1 MKIHEISARYNITA
15 DTLRYYERIGLLP
28 DIQRTKAGIREYSDN
43 DCKAIEFIKC
53 MRDAGVSIDS
63 LIAYMDL
70 LHQGDGTQQERKEIL
85 LKEREKLQAH
95 MKVLKETIEKLDWKI
110 AHYDMLGKCHKEEK

>member
-43 DCKAIEFIKC
+43 DCQAIEFIKC

-70 LHQGDGTQQERKEIL
+70 LHQGDGTQEERKAIL
-85 LKEREKLQAH
+85 LKEKEKLQAH
-95 MKVLKETIEKLDWKI
+95 MNILKETID
-110 AHYDMLGKCHKEEK
+110 

>member
-43 DCKAIEFIKC
+43 DCQAIEFIKC

-63 LIAYMDL
+63 LIKYMDL
-70 LHQGDGTQQERKEIL
+70 LHQGDSTQEERKAIL
-85 LKEREKLQAH
+85 LKEKEKLQAH
-95 MKVLKETIEKLDWKI
+95 MNILKETITKLDWKI
-110 AHYDMLGKCHKEEK
+110 AHYDTLGKCHKAEK

>member
-28 DIQRTKAGIREYSDN
+28 DIQRSKAGIREYSED

-70 LHQGDGTQQERKEIL
+70 LHQGDGTQQERKAIL
-85 LKEREKLQAH
+85 LKEKEKLQAH
-95 MKVLKETIEKLDWKI
+95 MNILKETIAKLDWKI
-110 AHYDMLGKCHKEEK
+110 AHYDILGKCHNKEK